1 LQLEPIDT
9 ELGQADMTKFQMAAT
24 ATGHPQ
30 GQGRFAS
37 LRFGRFIALTAL
49 LLAVA
54 YGGFWLFG
62 AVANGGAA
70 DSLAQREL
78 NARATLEAAG
88 LSAPN
93 AVLTR

>member
-1 LQLEPIDT
+1 LQLGPIDT
-9 ELGQADMTKFQMAAT
+9 ELGQADMTKFQMATT
-24 ATGHPQ
+24 ATRRPQ

-37 LRFGRFIALTAL
+37 LRLGRFIALTAL

-62 AVANGGAA
+62 AVGNGGSA

-78 NARATLEAAG
+78 KARATLAAAG
-88 LSAPN
+88 VEAPN
-93 AVLTR
+93 AVLRR